1 MTQQASVEESQAP
14 AQAPSGVL
22 EHGAAR
28 RIGVPHLSLD
38 VLIEHQLDFI
48 VALDGAACISYASP
62 SVERAFGYRT
72 EELIGRPLLEFVHP
86 DDAERVTGFIGRYLS
101 QPGRIPPIEARIVA
115 EDGTWRR
122 LEAIANNLLNDP
134 TVRSVVVNARDVTE
148 RTEIDQTLRAAEERY
163 RSLVESAP
171 AVAYV
176 WQVGATA
183 GRAAYYTS
191 PQIQELLGYTA
202 EEWDSD
208 QDRWELSVHPDDRE
222 WVLEATRASSTGG
235 VTFVEDYRY
244 ISKDGRTIWV
254 HDEARLHER
263 DAEGRPH
270 LFHGVMTD
278 ITERKSAEEALRH
291 AEALYRT
298 LIEQLPAATY
308 LDRIDTDGGG
318 YTPLYISPQIESM
331 LGFARS
337 EWLETTEGW
346 DSRWVHPDDV
356 DALVQATESAVARR
370 QPLSAEYRMKASDG
384 REVWVHEDS
393 QPVGVDGSGALLR
406 QGVMYDITE
415 RKRAEQMLRESEAE
429 LQRGLEVLQRTD
441 VERRQL
447 LAHLLRAENLERERM
462 AEGIEDHSLQHVA
475 ALGMRLET
483 MRRNVD
489 DPEQLGALDAMG
501 ETVEGAMGRLR
512 HLLVELRPRALEQE
526 GLGAGLRQYL
536 RGVEADTGTAVTF
549 LDGTTRELEL
559 DTRVIAYR
567 IAQEAVGNAVRYAEA
582 SSVNVTLE
590 DAPGG
595 VLVRVA
601 DDGRGFEPE
610 GPGAAEQDVVASMR
624 ERATLVGG
632 RLDVHSGI
640 DGTVVEFWLPTGT
653 EQPGP

>member
-1 MTQQASVEESQAP
+1 MTQQVSVEGNQAP
-14 AQAPSGVL
+14 AQAPSGVP
-22 EHGAAR
+22 EHGAV
-28 RIGVPHLSLD
+28 GNDVPLLTLD

-48 VALDGAACISYASP
+48 LALDGAACISYASP
-62 SVERAFGYRT
+62 SVERAFGYRR
-72 EELIGRPLLEFVHP
+72 EELAGRPLLDFIHP
-86 DDAERVTGFIGRYLS
+86 DDAEEVATFIARYLS
-101 QPGRIPPIEARIVA
+101 RPGLIPSIEARIVA
-115 EDGTWRR
+115 KDGTWRR

-134 TVRSVVVNARDVTE
+134 SVRSVVVNARDISE
-148 RTEIDQTLRAAEERY
+148 RTEIERTLGAAEERY

-176 WQVGATA
+176 WEVGATA
-183 GRAAYYTS
+183 GRASYYTS

-208 QDRWELSVHPDDRE
+208 PDRWELSVHPDDRE
-222 WVLEATRASSTGG
+222 WVLEATRASSTDG
-235 VTFVEDYRY
+235 VTFVGDYRY
-244 ISKDGRTIWV
+244 IAKDGRTIWV

-263 DAEGRPH
+263 DVEGRPR

-278 ITERKSAEEALRH
+278 ITERKSVEEALRQ

-318 YTPLYISPQIESM
+318 YTPLYVSPQIESM
-331 LGFARS
+331 LGFARA
-337 EWLETTEGW
+337 EWLESTKGW
-346 DSRWVHPDDV
+346 DSRWVHPEDI

-370 QPLSAEYRMKASDG
+370 EPLSAEYRMKAADG
-384 REVWVHEDS
+384 REVWIHEDS
-393 QPVGVDGSGALLR
+393 QPVGVDDSGALLR

-483 MRRNVD
+483 MRRHVD
-489 DPEQLGALDAMG
+489 DPDQLGALDEMG
-501 ETVEGAMGRLR
+501 ETVMEAVGRLR
-512 HLLVELRPRALEQE
+512 HLLVELRPRALEQD

-536 RGVEADTGTAVTF
+536 KGVETDTGTAITF
-549 LDGTTRELEL
+549 LEGTTEEIELG
-559 DTRVIAYR
+559 TRVIAYR
-567 IAQEAVGNAVRYAEA
+567 IAQEAVGNAVRHADA
-582 SSVNVTLE
+582 SNVDVTLE

-595 VLVRVA
+595 VLVRIA
-601 DDGRGFEPE
+601 DDGRGFDPD
-610 GPGAAEQDVVASMR
+610 GSGAPQHDVIASMR
-624 ERATLVGG
+624 ERATLAGG
-632 RLDVHSGI
+632 RLDVHSGPI
-640 DGTVVEFWLPTGT
+640 EGTTVEFWLPNGT
-653 EQPGP
+653 EQPAP